1 MILITSN
8 LSKLSFFYRFVYTVK
23 IYVVYQYGEVKNK
36 KIRVNNEE
44 KKYKDSGSTWNLKIS
59 FGRS

>member
-44 KKYKDSGSTWNLKIS
+44 KKYKDSGST
-59 FGRS
+59 